1 MRYIKYVVIS
11 FLIVVLFNS
20 CAEWKSMMT
29 DAKSQTRW
37 IGRTANDI
45 IMTYGAPDREASD
58 GSDGTIIIYEDFET
72 VRKSSVKSNVR
83 YYHPEEKPN
92 LDHCAEMTLMSRRK
106 LTDLF
111 REVTGLSVGDY
122 RDLIRLEE
130 SKKLLDDPSL
140 SVSDIAET
148 LGFGSIS
155 SFSAFFKQQCGFSPS
170 RYRRSQAQP

>member
-1 MRYIKYVVIS
+1 MASIIFIFNYSSVILMRYIKYVVIT

-83 YYHPEEKPN
+83 YYIEFFIDSQKVCYHVRTNLSEWSFNHPF
-92 LDHCAEMTLMSRRK
+92 SRPW
-106 LTDLF
+106 
-111 REVTGLSVGDY
+111 GD
-122 RDLIRLEE
+122 
-130 SKKLLDDPSL
+130 
-140 SVSDIAET
+140 
-148 LGFGSIS
+148 
-155 SFSAFFKQQCGFSPS
+155 
-170 RYRRSQAQP
+170 

>member
-72 VRKSSVKSNVR
+72 VRKSTVKSNER
-83 YYHPEEKPN
+83 YYIEFFVDSQKVCYHVRTNLSEWSFNHPF
-92 LDHCAEMTLMSRRK
+92 SRPW
-106 LTDLF
+106 
-111 REVTGLSVGDY
+111 GD
-122 RDLIRLEE
+122 
-130 SKKLLDDPSL
+130 
-140 SVSDIAET
+140 
-148 LGFGSIS
+148 
-155 SFSAFFKQQCGFSPS
+155 
-170 RYRRSQAQP
+170 